1 MKLGRF
7 AESTRAIEVAG
18 DTSEVGNRAVRGIF
32 GVMGNQHANGVHLV
46 LALKGAKSEIWVAAT
61 PQSDAVH
68 AVQVKLE
75 KGWKAVRIVDTQL
88 TPERIASL
96 KLRPSGVRKVT
107 TAQ

>member
-1 MKLGRF
+1 M
-7 AESTRAIEVAG
+7 ANEYA
-18 DTSEVGNRAVRGIF
+18 RGI
-32 GVMGNQHANGVHLV
+32 HLV

-61 PQSDAVH
+61 PRSDAVQ

-75 KGWKAVRIVDTQL
+75 KGWKAIRIVETQL

-96 KLRPSGVRKVT
+96 KLRPNGLRKIA